1 MILMNPIGC
10 WLHRLLGVFRWRVG
24 TDGWGQVR
32 PLQAMTR
39 ISNIWL
45 FLFDCELW
53 SIARGASVMK
63 HYLWTTCLQSLGSL
77 CSRCPGNMACSLGCQ
92 SGGKAGRQLF
102 QGLEATTSWPAQR
115 LSLHN
120 IGFLCSIC
128 GWYALLVVVLL
139 YLLSAQSSCRG

>member
-92 SGGKAGRQLF
+92 SGGKAGRQLL
-102 QGLEATTSWPAQR
+102 QGLEATTSWASPEAQPSQYWIP
-115 LSLHN
+115 LFYLWL
-120 IGFLCSIC
+120 ICS
-128 GWYALLVVVLL
+128 
-139 YLLSAQSSCRG
+139 SSGSSFISSFCPV